1 MTNFAAARTTMVDC
15 QVRPSDVTKY
25 PIIDALLTIP
35 REEFVPSTKR
45 SVAYMGEHI
54 ALGSSRVLLDPR
66 TFAKMLD
73 AVNIQPDEM
82 VLDLGCGLGYSSAVI
97 AKMAEAVVAV
107 EADEAMAAEATELL
121 AAHGAD
127 NVMVETGELVGGAP
141 KHGPYC
147 VIFLQGAA
155 ETIPSAVTDQLKV
168 GGRII
173 AIRQAD
179 GMGQCK
185 IGYKRENGIDW
196 HSEFAATAPTLPGFE
211 KAAEFT
217 FG

>member
-1 MTNFAAARTTMVDC
+1 MTDFSAARTTMVDC

-25 PIIDALLTIP
+25 PIIDALLTVP
-35 REEFVPSTKR
+35 REEFVPSAKR

-54 ALGSSRVLLDPR
+54 VLGRSRVLLDAR

-73 AVNIQPDEM
+73 AVNIQPNEL
-82 VLDLGCGLGYSSAVI
+82 VLDLGCGYGYSSAVI

-107 EADEAMAAEATELL
+107 EPDEAMANEASELL
-121 AAHGAD
+121 ASHGVD
-127 NVMVETGELVGGAP
+127 NAMVVNAPLAEGAP

-155 ETIPSAVTDQLKV
+155 ETIPSAVLEQLKV
-168 GGRII
+168 GGRIV
-173 AIRQAD
+173 AIRQTG
-179 GMGQCK
+179 GMEQCK
-185 IGYKRENGIDW
+185 IGLKRENGMDW
-196 HSEFAATAPTLPGFE
+196 RAAFAAAAPTLPGFE
-211 KAAEFT
+211 KHAEFT

>member
-1 MTNFAAARTTMVDC
+1 MTDFAAARTTMVDC

-25 PIIDALLTIP
+25 PIIDALLSVP
-35 REEFVPSTKR
+35 REEFVPSAKR
-45 SVAYMGEHI
+45 SVAYMGEHVS
-54 ALGSSRVLLDPR
+54 LGRARVLLDAR

-73 AVNIQPDEM
+73 AVNVQPDEM

-107 EADEAMAAEATELL
+107 EPDKAMAAEASELL
-121 AAHGAD
+121 AAQGAD
-127 NVMVETGELVGGAP
+127 NVMVETAELAAGAP

-155 ETIPSAVTDQLKV
+155 ETIPPAVLDQLKV
-168 GGRII
+168 GGRIV
-173 AIRQAD
+173 AIRQSGGIGQVKLGFKRD
-179 GMGQCK
+179 TGM
-185 IGYKRENGIDW
+185 DW
-196 HSEFAATAPTLPGFE
+196 RNVFAAAAPVLPGFE
-211 KAAEFT
+211 KEAEFT